1 MRRKAESVLAPD
13 PASCTGH
20 DRNSTITQLRHLAH
34 NLVIWHRPCSF
45 GNRLAWTHHDRPDLS
60 LFDKVPDRIRASR
73 RRHHALCW
81 AFTPNPVR
89 FECVAVHSILPPELT
104 QAVDE
109 VLSAAGV
116 LHVAHGDADPV
127 EAASAATADPH
138 CRIVIGPCRSR
149 AVAEAVEVTAPA
161 GLAMIAPIATWV
173 GVTHDDE
180 PGCDDPARHRGT
192 IVRLVARDIVVA
204 QRIADRVRDA
214 NQRAIVIA
222 GTHEYGVQLD
232 AQLARCGLPRA
243 NGSDEADV
251 IVLAGLR
258 GHEEID
264 RARALAPMSIIA
276 FDGIQPERFPDQD
289 VVIGAVFA
297 SSKNGLGVP
306 EARRA
311 AELAV
316 AALARGGDTIQ
327 QLRELGPFDDHGDL
341 LDPVVRFEQHV

>member
-1 MRRKAESVLAPD
+1 MRSA
-13 PASCTGH
+13 G
-20 DRNSTITQLRHLAH
+20 
-34 NLVIWHRPCSF
+34 
-45 GNRLAWTHHDRPDLS
+45 
-60 LFDKVPDRIRASR
+60 R
-73 RRHHALCW
+73 RRR
-81 AFTPNPVR
+81 TPVR

-127 EAASAATADPH
+127 GAASAAADDQR

-180 PGCDDPARHRGT
+180 PGCDDPAMHRGT
-192 IVRLVARDIVVA
+192 IVRLVARDSVVA
-204 QRIADRVRDA
+204 QRIADRVREA
-214 NQRAIVIA
+214 HQRALVVA
-222 GTHEYGVQLD
+222 GAHEYGAQLD

-243 NGSDEADV
+243 QSPEDADI

-264 RARALAPMSIIA
+264 RARALAPMPIIA
-276 FDGIQPERFPDQD
+276 FDGIQPEPFPDQD
-289 VVIGAVFA
+289 VVLCDVYAPSDGQ
-297 SSKNGLGVP
+297 LGVP
-306 EARRA
+306 ECRRG

-316 AALARGGDTIQ
+316 AALARGGDMIQ
-327 QLRELGPFDDHGDL
+327 ELRGLGPFDDHGDL
-341 LDPVVRFEQHV
+341 VDPVVRFEQYV